1 MTLVDELNS
10 FIIDQWPL
18 ILIIVVI
25 FITLLSVFSIL
36 DINFN
41 PKKRCKS
48 SQDPHHLKA
57 HFQTAKKT
65 KVSKI
70 F

>member
-1 MTLVDELNS
+1 MKKVWK
-10 FIIDQWPL
+10 IIKN
-18 ILIIVVI
+18 IL
-25 FITLLSVFSIL
+25 
-36 DINFN
+36 NFN